1 MRRGATGEPFVQSP
15 GQQLNKPGREWSPR
29 FHFDGEF
36 LQRKLALGGNRA
48 SGFLVR
54 QILGNI
60 PNPPCSMLPI
70 SRTGP
75 LRVSSWR
82 PSTIFKMICLTG
94 FTVCK
99 WFYLSYLVYS
109 TASKAFYM
117 ISISQVRKLR
127 PAQEESRTLRCIKI
141 TSQRSFRHFISL
153 TS

>member
-15 GQQLNKPGREWSPR
+15 GQQLNKPGRQWSPR
-29 FHFDGEF
+29 FRFNREF
-36 LQRKLALGGNRA
+36 LQHKLALGGNRA

-54 QILGNI
+54 RILGNI
-60 PNPPCSMLPI
+60 PNPSLSMLLI
-70 SRTGP
+70 SHIGP

-99 WFYLSYLVYS
+99 CFHLPYLVYS
-109 TASKAFYM
+109 AASKAFCM

-127 PAQEESRTLRCIKI
+127 PVQEESRPLKCIKV
-141 TSQRSFRHFISL
+141 TSQRSSRHFISL
-153 TS
+153 IS

>member
-1 MRRGATGEPFVQSP
+1 MRGGATGEPFVQSP
-15 GQQLNKPGREWSPR
+15 GWQLNKPGRQWSPR

-36 LQRKLALGGNRA
+36 LQQKLALGGNRA

-70 SRTGP
+70 GRIGP

-82 PSTIFKMICLTG
+82 PSTIFKMTCLTS

-99 WFYLSYLVYS
+99 CFHLSYLVYS

-117 ISISQVRKLR
+117 ISISQVRKLN
-127 PAQEESRTLRCIKI
+127 PAQEENKPLRCIKI
-141 TSQRSFRHFISL
+141 MSQRSFKHFISL